1 MKGELL
7 ESSGMYQ
14 EMCWSAVIINQG
26 WQALSRG
33 LYGQSSAR
41 SVSQLSTSQVRGNLL
56 KSRNRASHAVK
67 QHPSLPSCAPCPWVL
82 SLQLH
87 PSLQQ
92 VPSHPLEPLP
102 ASPQLCPTALPSQ
115 PAHSDLLCWAGA
127 EPHHTADNKKTCWAS
142 VKEKKKVCEQRAI
155 DLKGKLP

>member
-1 MKGELL
+1 MKGELP

-41 SVSQLSTSQVRGNLL
+41 WVSQLSTSQVRGNLL
-56 KSRNRASHAVK
+56 RSRNRASPAVQ
-67 QHPSLPSCAPCPWVL
+67 QHPSLPSCAPCPWAL

-87 PSLQQ
+87 PSLQH

-102 ASPQLCPTALPSQ
+102 ASPRLCPQLSLHSQ
-115 PAHSDLLCWAGA
+115 HTLTSSAEQGQSLSTQLTIKNLLGISKR
-127 EPHHTADNKKTCWAS
+127 E
-142 VKEKKKVCEQRAI
+142 KKVCEQRRAI